1 MPCPYNMENIM
12 PKGTYHF
19 PKGFLWGTATASHQ
33 VEGNNTNNN
42 WHAWEEAGHTV
53 HKSGLAADWWGG
65 RWREDFD
72 RAAETGQNAHRF
84 SLEWSRIQPEPDR
97 WDEEALEKYRLMLK
111 GLKER
116 NMTALV
122 TLHHFTDPLWVSECG
137 GWESE
142 DIVPLFEKYVRKVVD
157 ALKEYT
163 NLWVTINEPNVY
175 ALSGYGIGAFP
186 PGKKDLKQAMRVLG
200 NMIKGHAAAYRAI
213 HELQPEARVG
223 YALHYRPMVPRAGWS
238 PLDRW
243 MRNIRYNGV
252 NMGFPSAISTGVMK
266 SPLGNQNIPE
276 AKSTQDFLG
285 LNYYS
290 VDTVWF
296 DITKPAEMFS
306 NGGYPK
312 DADMSDTGMIANIA
326 TGIYDSIKWINRTYP
341 NLPILITENGV
352 EDFDDHL
359 RPRYLAEHLHQVWR
373 AVNFNWHVKGYFHWS
388 LVDNFEWERGWTQR
402 FGLWGLDVDT
412 QKRIRRPSVDLYAEI
427 CKENGISSDMVQKY
441 CPEVFEK
448 IFPS

>member
-1 MPCPYNMENIM
+1 MPQ
-12 PKGTYHF
+12 GTYHF

-33 VEGNNTNNN
+33 VEGGNTNNN
-42 WHAWEEAGHTV
+42 WHAWEEAGHTI

-84 SLEWSRIQPEPDR
+84 SIEWSRVQPTPDR
-97 WDEEALEKYRLMLK
+97 WDEDAIDKYRLMLR
-111 GLKER
+111 GLRER

-122 TLHHFTDPLWVSECG
+122 TLHHFTDPLWVTEQG
-137 GWESE
+137 AWETE
-142 DIVPLFEKYVRKVVD
+142 AIVPLFEKYVRKMVD

-175 ALSGYGIGAFP
+175 ALSGYGVGAFP
-186 PGKKDLKQAMRVLG
+186 PGKKDLKLSMRVLA
-200 NMIKGHAAAYRAI
+200 NMIRGHAAAYRAI

-223 YALHYRPMVPRAGWS
+223 YALHYRPMVPRVSWS
-238 PLDRW
+238 PLDIL
-243 MRNIRYNGV
+243 MRNIRYSGI

-266 SPLGNQNIPE
+266 SPLGNQSIPE
-276 AKSTQDFLG
+276 AKGTQDYLG

-296 DITKPAEMFS
+296 DLVKPGEMFS
-306 NGGYPK
+306 NSGYPK
-312 DADMSDTGMIANIA
+312 NADMSDTNFLANIPE
-326 TGIYDSIKWINRTYP
+326 GIYDSIKWAVRTYP
-341 NLPILITENGV
+341 NLPIIITENGV
-352 EDFDDHL
+352 EDYDDHM
-359 RPRYLAEHLHQVWR
+359 RPRYLTQHLHQVWR
-373 AVNFNWHVKGYFHWS
+373 AVNFNWPVKGYFHWS

-402 FGLWGLDVDT
+402 FGLWGLDIDT

-427 CKENGISSDMVQKY
+427 CKENGISSEMVQKY

-448 IFPS
+448 LFPS